1 MLRTAVATLLT
12 GVCHRSSDASESHRN
27 TFLVNPRG
35 GRPSDYSHARTFS
48 LAKVCEV
55 EHNLGSR
62 RRRKSAGATD
72 DGEPADRRRPS
83 RIYEVGSEPDPR
95 FTMANERT
103 LLAWLRTAL
112 AFVVTGIAATA
123 LQDHVARP
131 AFIGIV
137 AGGACLTGTIAAIA
151 AYGRWQRI
159 ELSLR
164 LQRPL
169 PDPRVAGLLVVALVV
184 LAAAGVVTL
193 VWDAL

>member
-1 MLRTAVATLLT
+1 MKHNRHV
-12 GVCHRSSDASESHRN
+12 RRWRKDAG
-27 TFLVNPRG
+27 P
-35 GRPSDYSHARTFS
+35 
-48 LAKVCEV
+48 
-55 EHNLGSR
+55 
-62 RRRKSAGATD
+62 D
-72 DGEPADRRRPS
+72 DAAADDRRRPR
-83 RIYEVGSEPDPR
+83 RIYAVGTEPDPR

-123 LQDHVARP
+123 LQAHVARP

-151 AYGRWQRI
+151 AYGRWQRV

-169 PDPRVAGLLVVALVV
+169 PDPRAAGLLIVALMV

-193 VWDAL
+193 IWDAL